1 MARPPRG
8 IQLGRRSDPALL
20 RTLDLALVGASLFAA
35 WGGVSLFRACTEFA
49 RAEAGIPQADPSV
62 REENTE
68 PPEGFDPDL
77 VRQAAVLLDSG
88 VLDAPVFGAIL
99 ETVEGAAPPGL
110 RITGIEV
117 RPTGEGGRLNADIAA
132 EAASRATAARFLTA
146 LVETESVLSTEVI
159 SETRQSDGS
168 AAIRITA
175 RLESGRP
182 SRR

>member
-1 MARPPRG
+1 M
-8 IQLGRRSDPALL
+8 
-20 RTLDLALVGASLFAA
+20 
-35 WGGVSLFRACTEFA
+35 
-49 RAEAGIPQADPSV
+49 
-62 REENTE
+62 
-68 PPEGFDPDL
+68 
-77 VRQAAVLLDSG
+77 
-88 VLDAPVFGAIL
+88 
-99 ETVEGAAPPGL
+99 EGAAPPGL